1 MSKTFVAV
9 VGENQKEFMLHTNVA
24 SRSSGFFRAAM
35 NNDWRESQQ
44 NRVTLG
50 EIEASE
56 FERYLQWLSTHDHSF
71 LDGISFRRLAK
82 LYILG
87 DFLDDSAFRMDMLKR
102 FTSKAITTNTYPD
115 LGVII
120 LVWEQT
126 PEHSPLRKLIVETWI
141 TSSIKRLAE
150 MFANADQDA
159 PKAFIVDCLHRISET
174 MLGGNESI
182 KGDSRMRVL
191 ESCRDKVLKEI
202 GV

>member
-1 MSKTFVAV
+1 MSKAFVAV

-87 DFLDDSAFRMDMLKR
+87 DFLDDSAFRTEMLKR
-102 FTSKAITTNTYPD
+102 FTSKAITTNTYPELD
-115 LGVII
+115 II
-120 LVWEQT
+120 TLVWDQT
-126 PEHSPLRKLIVETWI
+126 PEHSPLRKLIVETWT
-141 TSSIKRLAE
+141 TSSIQRLAKQ
-150 MFANADQDA
+150 FANQDHEV
-159 PKAFIVDCLHRISET
+159 PKAFVVDCLYRISET
-174 MLGGNESI
+174 MPRAKESI
-182 KGDSRMRVL
+182 LGDSRRRVL
-191 ESCRDKVLKEI
+191 ESCRDEVLKEL